1 MNILTQDDLKDF
13 KKRDDNNSRNW
24 SKISGTV
31 DSGAVTIVMN
41 RKVADW
47 VPIQPNEASRT
58 KRWYTGASGDKI
70 YNEGEKVLEGLTKKG
85 VAVAKKFQI
94 AEVDRPLF
102 AVRDFKKAG
111 NIVAFGLG
119 EEHAI
124 INMNTGRIYAKKGDD
139 VIVSKQDGEQIDIGD
154 DGKEYSL
161 DMWIKQP
168 ANKSASSFHR
178 QP

>member
-1 MNILTQDDLKDF
+1 M
-13 KKRDDNNSRNW
+13 

-47 VPIQPNEASRT
+47 IPIQPNDSSRN
-58 KRWYTGASGDKI
+58 KRFYTGASGDKI
-70 YNEGEKVLEGLTKKG
+70 YNEGEKEVEGLTKKG
-85 VAVAKKFQI
+85 VAVVKKFQI

-124 INMNTGRIYAKKGDD
+124 INTTIGKIYARRGDD
-139 VIVSKQDGEQIDIGD
+139 VIISKQDGEQIDIGD

-161 DMWIKQP
+161 DMWIKKP
-168 ANKSASSFHR
+168 ATRNLSTFRRH
-178 QP
+178 P